1 MLAVSRSIKRIQS
14 ELKPLEEK
22 MHYVEQN
29 GTGPERADL
38 ATQISRRQIKLRKL
52 TEKLSN
58 LKTQF
63 HTNQN
68 KNAGT
73 RRHRRKHRKTLR
85 RK

>member
-1 MLAVSRSIKRIQS
+1 MSRTIKRIQS

-38 ATQISRRQIKLRKL
+38 ATQISRRQMKLRVL
-52 TEKLSN
+52 TEKLSD

-63 HTNQN
+63 HTHQN
-68 KNAGT
+68 KKAGT
-73 RRHRRKHRKTLR
+73 RRNRRSKSRGRKYTMR
-85 RK
+85 W